1 MTELL
6 PPPSDSLRHWSEP
19 DAAPVYGE
27 AEYDAQGGGNH
38 KFFAK
43 IGNGFQETN
52 VHQFEQYQRSSYSM
66 TNMISEF
73 TDSLKEALAQEEI
86 DSDVAQTFAEIF
98 GINLKRSFEFNAT
111 VEFTFTV
118 ELDNDTDVDCV
129 VENLNFEVSDG
140 YNDYELDNSDY
151 NVTYSDYMEV

>member
-6 PPPSDSLRHWSEP
+6 PPPPGEIVLDP
-19 DAAPVYGE
+19 PVYGE
-27 AEYDAQGGGNH
+27 AEYVAQGGYNH

-43 IGNGFQETN
+43 VGSGFQEAN
-52 VHQFEQYQRSSYSM
+52 VYQFEQYQRSNYSM

-73 TDSLKEALAQEEI
+73 TDSLREALAQGEI
-86 DSDVAQTFAEIF
+86 DSDVAQTFADIF
-98 GINLKRSFEFNAT
+98 EINLKRSFEFTVT
-111 VEFTFTV
+111 VEFTFSV
-118 ELDNDTDVDCV
+118 ELDNDTDVDSV

-151 NVTYSDYMEV
+151 NVSYSNYTEV